1 MPSLKRRHFLQLFG
15 STLAT
20 IGLSQ
25 ADFFTQADR
34 HGRVLAQPTSRKLAL
49 LVGIN
54 AYPNPVGDLRGCLN
68 DVDLQYQLLVHRFGF
83 NPNDIVILSD
93 NQSDPTLTP
102 SRANILRAFQEHL
115 VQQAK
120 DGDVVVFHY
129 SGHGG
134 RVKDPDPIRIQVCGE
149 NQIGDRNGTLV
160 PNDPM
165 DLAQSGSEIVVPD
178 IMGRTLYLLTHA
190 LHTENV
196 TMVLDSCYAGAGTRG
211 NVTVR
216 SVGSRLGR
224 SGQTLVAS
232 EAELELQNRLMAEQN
247 LSMEEFQAGR
257 SRGIAKGVAL
267 GSATCNQE
275 ALDATF
281 GSFNAGAFSYLLT
294 RYLWQLPAA
303 ESFSTVQTNLR
314 RSTYAEADLRGYLQE
329 PVLEIQP
336 NRDHDRQSFYFVSP
350 LQTPPADGVITQVGD
365 NGTVEFWLGGSAASV
380 LSSDDTVF
388 TVRTAS
394 GQPVMNSEGEAIAIQ
409 KSTLTGNPLI
419 GRGTV
424 LSGNPSQLQEGMVL
438 QERIVGLPANPELV
452 VGVDPSLDEVAAEAI
467 AALESALQS
476 TTETGE
482 TVQRIR
488 PVRVDPQTSVDF
500 VLAQVTDELRRQVD
514 PASLGDLPS
523 NGVIALFSPTLAFIS
538 RTDGSSGEPVT
549 AAVNRLIPRFKTLL
563 AAKVLRAIAD
573 TSSDLQI
580 SGEVFASNRATTG
593 PRVSITSRAIDAA
606 GGDRQS
612 AATEL
617 FTDGDVMQLQ
627 LNNQDNQAL
636 YVSCLLVNARGEIDV
651 LHPARWDAPEEASR
665 IATGESIVIPRAE
678 DEVQVTLRGSGF
690 LEMITL
696 VSTEPLRNALR
707 GLQTIAR
714 GQGRDRGGVR
724 ASDGEPIELIDDL
737 LGDVDRVSRGADV
750 EITST
755 RTRAVNSRAI
765 AAFTT
770 VIEVRS

>member
-1 MPSLKRRHFLQLFG
+1 
-15 STLAT
+15 
-20 IGLSQ
+20 
-25 ADFFTQADR
+25 
-34 HGRVLAQPTSRKLAL
+34 
-49 LVGIN
+49 
-54 AYPNPVGDLRGCLN
+54 
-68 DVDLQYQLLVHRFGF
+68 
-83 NPNDIVILSD
+83 
-93 NQSDPTLTP
+93 
-102 SRANILRAFQEHL
+102 
-115 VQQAK
+115 
-120 DGDVVVFHY
+120 
-129 SGHGG
+129 
-134 RVKDPDPIRIQVCGE
+134 
-149 NQIGDRNGTLV
+149 
-160 PNDPM
+160 
-165 DLAQSGSEIVVPD
+165 
-178 IMGRTLYLLTHA
+178 
-190 LHTENV
+190 
-196 TMVLDSCYAGAGTRG
+196 
-211 NVTVR
+211 
-216 SVGSRLGR
+216 
-224 SGQTLVAS
+224 
-232 EAELELQNRLMAEQN
+232 
-247 LSMEEFQAGR
+247 
-257 SRGIAKGVAL
+257 
-267 GSATCNQE
+267 
-275 ALDATF
+275 
-281 GSFNAGAFSYLLT
+281 
-294 RYLWQLPAA
+294 
-303 ESFSTVQTNLR
+303 
-314 RSTYAEADLRGYLQE
+314 
-329 PVLEIQP
+329 
-336 NRDHDRQSFYFVSP
+336 
-350 LQTPPADGVITQVGD
+350 
-365 NGTVEFWLGGSAASV
+365 
-380 LSSDDTVF
+380 VF

-514 PASLGDLPS
+514 PVSLGDLPG
-523 NGVIALFSPTLAFIS
+523 NGAIALFSPTLAFIS
-538 RTDGSSGEPVT
+538 RTDGSSGESVT

-606 GGDRQS
+606 GGGDRQS

-724 ASDGEPIELIDDL
+724 ASDGEPIQLIDSL
-737 LGDVDRVSRGADV
+737 LGDVDQASRSVEADFEV
-750 EITST
+750 TST